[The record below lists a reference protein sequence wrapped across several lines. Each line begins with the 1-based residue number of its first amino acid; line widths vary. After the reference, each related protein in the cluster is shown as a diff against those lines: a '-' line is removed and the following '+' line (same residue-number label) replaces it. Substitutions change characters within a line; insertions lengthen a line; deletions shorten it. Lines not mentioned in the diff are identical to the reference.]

1 PLHIVLYRAVVFF
14 AFASAVWALLPL
26 VARNLLGG
34 DASFYGILLGAVG
47 VGAIAGA
54 LVLPRLRQ
62 RFDADALLLGASL
75 ATASVMA
82 MLSFAPPKW
91 AAILALLLLGMAWIV
106 ALTTLNGVAQAILPN
121 WVRGRG
127 LAVYLTVFNGAMA
140 GGSLGWGIV
149 AQQFG
154 IPATLVVGAVGLA
167 IVAVALHTV
176 KLPAGEEDLV
186 ASNHWPEPLTAEPV
200 AHDRGPVL
208 ILVEYRVAKKDRMD
222 FLAVL
227 GRMAGERRRDG
238 AYKWGVT
245 EDAADPERIVEWFM
259 VESWAEHLRQH
270 KRVSRA

>member
-1 PLHIVLYRAVVFF
+1 
-14 AFASAVWALLPL
+14 
-26 VARNLLGG
+26 
-34 DASFYGILLGAVG
+34 
-47 VGAIAGA
+47 
-54 LVLPRLRQ
+54 
-62 RFDADALLLGASL
+62 
-75 ATASVMA
+75 
-82 MLSFAPPKW
+82 
-91 AAILALLLLGMAWIV
+91 
-106 ALTTLNGVAQAILPN
+106 VAQAILPN

-140 GGSLGWGIV
+140 GGSLGWGLV

-208 ILVEYRVAKKDRMD
+208 ILIEYRVAKKDRMD

-227 GRMAGERRRDG
+227 GRLAGERRRDG
-238 AYKWGVT
+238 AYNWGVS

-270 KRVSRA
+270 KRVSRADADLQSQALKYHIDPEPPRVGHYLALETSGSKRQQ